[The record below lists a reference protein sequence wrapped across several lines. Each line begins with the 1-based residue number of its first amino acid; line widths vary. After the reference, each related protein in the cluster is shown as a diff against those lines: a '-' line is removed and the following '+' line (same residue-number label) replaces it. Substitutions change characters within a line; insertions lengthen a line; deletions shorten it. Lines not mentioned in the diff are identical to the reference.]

1 MSSDLRLK
9 KDVELSQAA
18 SLKFHPVFN
27 ILVSFVL
34 DVIWIFHIILPFC
47 MLKVRR
53 KSLIDL
59 LFSFNRLFWD
69 STIDLD
75 AVNFV
80 HFEVAGNRE
89 TA

>member
-1 MSSDLRLK
+1 MYK
-9 KDVELSQAA
+9 E
-18 SLKFHPVFN
+18 
-27 ILVSFVL
+27 
-34 DVIWIFHIILPFC
+34 
-47 MLKVRR
+47 RR

-59 LFSFNRLFWD
+59 LFSFNRLYWD
-69 STIDLD
+69 STRDLA